1 MNQFVVPQ
9 FIDVEDKI
17 IGPITTRQFI
27 VMLAGFLLIAVFY
40 KIFDFSLFV
49 TSGSLVLAIT
59 GVFAFL
65 KINGRPFHFFI
76 LNLIQTLKRSR
87 LRVWSHSSLLV
98 SDANEIEDNNFTPVV
113 QAVSDKHYTT
123 SRLAEL
129 SLIVDTKGA
138 YQGENEESGVS
149 EIKNVQRK
157 TN

>member
-1 MNQFVVPQ
+1 MQQFIVPQ

-27 VMLAGFLLIAVFY
+27 VILAGFLLVAVFY

-49 TSGSLVLAIT
+49 TLSLLTLLIT

-65 KINGRPFHFFI
+65 KINGRPFHYFV
-76 LNLIQTLKRSR
+76 LNLFQTLKRPK
-87 LRVWSHSSLLV
+87 LRVWRNMSLLFGDDYAIEGSRFV
-98 SDANEIEDNNFTPVV
+98 PVIKEI
-113 QAVSDKHYTT
+113 SDKHYTT

-138 YQGENEESGVS
+138 YSGEGDSAS
-149 EIKNVQRK
+149 EIKSVKREN
-157 TN
+157 